1 MANQC
6 SMELGCGSQ
15 TAVVTKLPA
24 PGTLLR
30 PTSSS
35 SPRTSLSRLRAEQ
48 LRKRM
53 ALPSLSRVVQIQ
65 LLDLSAV
72 VWAMKRAIWE
82 VRDEFPPVSRSSL
95 TCTAT
100 PVKESIPR
108 EYTLTAL
115 RRPPPQSI

>member
-1 MANQC
+1 
-6 SMELGCGSQ
+6 MELACASRM
-15 TAVVTKLPA
+15 AAATKLPA

-35 SPRTSLSRLRAEQ
+35 SPPTSLSRLRVEQ

-53 ALPSLSRVVQIQ
+53 ALPSLSRVVRIQ

-72 VWAMKRAIWE
+72 VWAMERAMWE
-82 VRDEFPPVSRSSL
+82 VREEFPPVSRSSL